1 MDAAGRF
8 AVLVEAFAGTPGVT
22 PPDPSGRR
30 SFGSSALKVDGAIF
44 AMLVQDSL
52 VVKIPA
58 DRVAEL
64 VASGS
69 CAPFATGKGSPMREW
84 AAVENPALDLALSGE
99 ALDHVRS
106 RAR

>member
-1 MDAAGRF
+1 MDAPGRF
-8 AVLVEAFAGTPGVT
+8 AVLVEAFAGFPGVT

-52 VVKIPA
+52 VVKVSA
-58 DRVAEL
+58 ERVAEL

-69 CAPFATGKGSPMREW
+69 CGPFATGKGSPMREW
-84 AAVENPALDLALSGE
+84 ATIEDPGIDLDLAHE
-99 ALDHVRS
+99 ALAHVRG